1 MTSRGTNSRVLIFK
15 RMNPTGFS
23 YRILV
28 VDDEQVILETSSLIL
43 QNKGYEVGTARDG
56 FEALAQLRRSLPD
69 LIISDLRMPN
79 MSGFELLSVVRR
91 RFPQIP
97 VIAISGEY
105 DGSPDGLIADAFFSK
120 AQYSPNQ
127 LFAKISELIGQGP
140 IRPHIARPDK
150 APVWVPR
157 NDNGYFIVTCTECLR
172 SFSVPEEEADSE
184 LHKTTCVF
192 CNAEIRYLADRVVA
206 KRHKGRAG

>member
-1 MTSRGTNSRVLIFK
+1 MSSRSPNSRVLVFR
-15 RMNPTGFS
+15 RMNPTGFN

-28 VDDEQVILETSSLIL
+28 VDDEPVILETSSLIL
-43 QNKGYEVGTARDG
+43 QNNGYEVETAKDG
-56 FEALAQLRRSLPD
+56 FEALAKLRRSLPD

-127 LFAKISELIGQGP
+127 LFAKISELIGQTP

-157 NDNGYFIVTCTECLR
+157 NESGYFVLTCTECLR
-172 SFSVPEEEADSE
+172 SFSVPEEEAHSE
-184 LHKTTCVF
+184 LRKTQCAF
-192 CNAEIRYLADRVVA
+192 CNTEIRYLADRVVG